1 MAGPTS
7 ERVGRG
13 PCPFKGCD
21 EPITYR
27 KSSGGKLTYRCDVC
41 DRSGYAEPGGSGFQS
56 LLASIKK
63 SDAAPVSDPAPE
75 PVADPNKRDASR
87 KSTNSVFSLGALS

>member
-21 EPITYR
+21 EAITYR
-27 KSSGGKLTYRCDVC
+27 RSSGGKLTYRCDVC
-41 DRSGYAEPGGSGFQS
+41 DRSGYAEPGGSGF
-56 LLASIKK
+56 LALMASIKK
-63 SDAAPVSDPAPE
+63 SDAPPGAP
-75 PVADPNKRDASR
+75 ADPVPAEPIKRDASR
-87 KSTNSVFSLGALS
+87 KPNSVFSLGAPL